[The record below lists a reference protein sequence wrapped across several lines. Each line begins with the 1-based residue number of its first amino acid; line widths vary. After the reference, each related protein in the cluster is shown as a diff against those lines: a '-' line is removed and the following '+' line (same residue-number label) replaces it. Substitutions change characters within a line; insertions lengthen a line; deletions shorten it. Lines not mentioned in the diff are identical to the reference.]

1 VGSGRRGRG
10 TRLGP
15 SAGLNSISRYR
26 DKHEHG
32 PHRVGH
38 SEGIWRRRRRN
49 TVEHGPSR
57 PCACIETRR
66 GALPLAGRGRREE
79 PGAPQPPAGQG
90 RRTWI
95 QGRCRRQFLLPRTA
109 TTTTTS
115 PIPAMRRATV
125 TQDSCGGWGKISTR
139 KRAKERCGERVE
151 RMERAHE
158 RPIAASQR
166 RTHVPASVRP
176 KVAEWQNGRLLLPS

>member
-95 QGRCRRQFLLPRTA
+95 QGRC
-109 TTTTTS
+109 S
-115 PIPAMRRATV
+115 
-125 TQDSCGGWGKISTR
+125 KISTR
-139 KRAKERCGERVE
+139 KRAKERRGERVERMEARERRGERVE

-166 RTHVPASVRP
+166 RDPRASVCMTEGGRT
-176 KVAEWQNGRLLLPS
+176 AERQNRALADYSYLLNK